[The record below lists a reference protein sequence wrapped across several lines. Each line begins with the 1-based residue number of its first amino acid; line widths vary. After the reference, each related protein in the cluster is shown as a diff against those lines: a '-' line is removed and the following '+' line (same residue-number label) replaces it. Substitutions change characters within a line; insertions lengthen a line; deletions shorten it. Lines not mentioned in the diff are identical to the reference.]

1 MDRSQS
7 ADGKPLHAEKRNE
20 SDIPKVRLRGID
32 WLRKAAQS
40 GSAEAQHELEIC
52 LILVRD
58 LITDP
63 DEHDA
68 AMEESIEMLR
78 AAEAQQANQRPI
90 QRRKRRRTDL
100 IRPAVPG
107 TTCRRRRDSD
117 ST

>member
-1 MDRSQS
+1 MAGVCR
-7 ADGKPLHAEKRNE
+7 
-20 SDIPKVRLRGID
+20 
-32 WLRKAAQS
+32 
-40 GSAEAQHELEIC
+40 
-52 LILVRD
+52 LILIKDAERELKGFLFLLSLCFEGRREPGIEWEHCEVPA
-58 LITDP
+58 LFFWNGITDP